1 MSKFLSLSVLLA
13 SITTLAISTPVKAE
27 VVTRCQIQPRA
38 NQPSPLG
45 MRTTLDVEEKGGD
58 VTFTYKNL
66 PTPVS
71 ADQPPVTIEQSRTM
85 IFYKTTL
92 AAARERML
100 KDPKYFAEL
109 RGSSDAEGFKPI
121 NDLLVCQN
129 QASQNR
135 SAIADLADG
144 SYRVWNG
151 APSFTVTD
159 QQLLEKG
166 AYTFLFTKTGNRIV
180 GFFARPNDDSMCI
193 TGTVQGNT
201 ITGVVNP
208 PARFANPASRQNRAF
223 DSAGFLRLGAWSD
236 RGNLG
241 AFSPSTLNLTN
252 FNRINIGQRKAPT
265 LCR

>member
-1 MSKFLSLSVLLA
+1 MKFLSLSILLA
-13 SITTLAISTPVKAE
+13 SMTVFATSTPVKAQ
-27 VVTRCQIQPRA
+27 VATRCQIQPRA

-71 ADQPPVTIEQSRTM
+71 ADQPPATIEQSRTM

-100 KDPKYFAEL
+100 KDPKYFNEL
-109 RGSSDAEGFKPI
+109 RGSSDPQSFKPI

-129 QASQNR
+129 QAAQSR
-135 SAIADLADG
+135 ATIADLADG
-144 SYRVWNG
+144 SYRMWNG
-151 APSFTVTD
+151 APSFNVTD
-159 QQLLEKG
+159 QQLLDKG

-180 GFFARPNDDSMCI
+180 GFFARPSDDSMCI
-193 TGTVQGNT
+193 TGTVQGDF

-208 PARFANPASRQNRAF
+208 PARFANPASRQRRAF
-223 DSAGFLRLGAWSD
+223 DPAGALRLGTWTNQ
-236 RGNLG
+236 GNLG
-241 AFSPSTLNLTN
+241 AFSPSTLDLTN
-252 FNRINIGQRKAPT
+252 FNRINLGPRKAPT